1 MTTRHYSRLLIGT
14 ATAVLIAG
22 LLLNGSAGSAAPAS
36 RLDRTAPTAP
46 TNLVAGT
53 ITTTSVSLAWKPST
67 DSSGKWSYK
76 VRITNLK
83 NSAYNSL
90 ATVSQSS
97 TTYTAKFLATNS
109 PYTFSVYAVDAAGNK
124 SAESNLV
131 QVSTPADSTPPSA
144 PTLQATVLSP
154 SQVQL
159 TWTKSTDNVS
169 NNCCTYSINVNGSRY
184 NSHVNWISPSPAG
197 TFSATIRHLSPSTT
211 YSFSINSSDWSGG
224 NVTMSNT
231 VFATTNFSN
240 DITPPAAPTN
250 LRLVRDDT
258 CGEVWL
264 GWIETTDNADAQDA
278 IEYEIWVNGVQ
289 SPLPVGAGL
298 DLDFVYANA
307 HGDNL
312 FQVRA
317 VDRSGNTSAP
327 SNSLRLFLWPC

>member
-1 MTTRHYSRLLIGT
+1 MTTRHYSRLLMGT

-22 LLLNGSAGSAAPAS
+22 FLLNGSAGSAAAS
-36 RLDRTAPTAP
+36 RGDRTPPTAP
-46 TNLVAGT
+46 TSLVAGT

-67 DSSGKWSYK
+67 DNSGKWSYK
-76 VRITNLK
+76 VRITNLQ

-131 QVSTPADSTPPSA
+131 QVNTPADTTPPSA

-159 TWTKSTDNVS
+159 TWTKSTDNVTS
-169 NNCCTYSINVNGSRY
+169 NCCTYSINMNGSRFDG
-184 NSHVNWISPSPAG
+184 HVNWVSPSPAG
-197 TFSATIRHLSPSTT
+197 TLAATVRHLRPSTT
-211 YSFSINSSDWSGG
+211 YSFSINAIDWSGR
-224 NVTMSNT
+224 NLTTSNT
-231 VFATTNFSN
+231 VFATTEFSN
-240 DITPPAAPTN
+240 DVTPPAPPTN
-250 LRLVRDDT
+250 LRLVQDDS

-264 GWIETTDNADAQDA
+264 GWIETTDNVDAQDA

-289 SPLPVGAGL
+289 SPLPVGAGVN
-298 DLDFVYANA
+298 LDFVYANA
-307 HGDNL
+307 HGNNS
-312 FQVRA
+312 FQVKA
-317 VDRSGNTSAP
+317 VDRSGNTSSP
-327 SNSLRLFLWPC
+327 SNLLSLFLWPC

>member
-22 LLLNGSAGSAAPAS
+22 LLFNGSAGSAAQS
-36 RLDRTAPTAP
+36 RGDRTPPTAP
-46 TNLVAGT
+46 TNLVAGA

-67 DSSGKWSYK
+67 DNSGKWSYK

-90 ATVSQSS
+90 ATVSQS
-97 TTYTAKFLATNS
+97 TTIYTARFLATNS
-109 PYTFSVYAVDAAGNK
+109 PYTFSVYAVDANGNK

-131 QVSTPADSTPPSA
+131 QVSTPADNTPPSA
-144 PTLQATVLSP
+144 PSLQATVLSP
-154 SQVQL
+154 SQVLL

-184 NSHVNWISPSPAG
+184 EGHVNWVSPSPAG
-197 TFSATIRHLSPSTT
+197 TFSATIRHLRPSTS
-211 YSFSINSSDWSGG
+211 YSFSINSIDYSGR
-224 NVTMSNT
+224 NMTMSNT
-231 VFATTNFSN
+231 VFATTGFSN
-240 DITPPAAPTN
+240 DVTPPSPPTN
-250 LRLVRDDT
+250 LRLVRDDS

-264 GWIETTDNADAQDA
+264 GWIETTDNVDPQDK

-307 HGDNL
+307 HGDNF
-312 FQVRA
+312 FQVKA

-327 SNSLRLFLWPC
+327 SNLLRLFLWPC